1 MHDLPTT
8 DQILAQRAVIDP
20 VFLDSRTMRHPALDE
35 ALDCAC
41 TLKIETLNPVRSF
54 KGRGTE
60 AFMAAQPRS
69 TTGVIATSS
78 GNFGQG
84 LARAATRRAVSATIV
99 CPADANPLKVAAMR
113 RLGATV
119 DLADPREGDGKDL
132 ARGMASDQGL
142 VFVEDGAHWEIAAGA
157 GGIAQELTEAGLR
170 PSVLLVQ
177 VGDGALAIGVG
188 SWLKARSPETRVIG
202 VVAAGAPA
210 LALSLEAGHPV
221 EAAADT
227 IADGMAIHRPVP
239 GVVELLAQCV
249 DEVLVVDDRAIRAA
263 MRLLE
268 DAAGVLTEPSGAAG
282 VAAIMTNRER
292 FAGIDVATIVTGS
305 NVNPALRD
313 LDAPA

>member
-1 MHDLPTT
+1 
-8 DQILAQRAVIDP
+8 
-20 VFLDSRTMRHPALDE
+20 
-35 ALDCAC
+35 
-41 TLKIETLNPVRSF
+41 
-54 KGRGTE
+54 
-60 AFMAAQPRS
+60 MAAQPPS
-69 TTGVIATSS
+69 TSGVIATSS

-84 LARAATRRAVSATIV
+84 LARAASRRGAAATIV

-119 DLADPREGDGKDL
+119 HLADPGEGDGKDV
-132 ARGMASDQGL
+132 ARRMANDQGL
-142 VFVEDGAHWEIAAGA
+142 LFVEDGAHWEIAAGA
-157 GGIAQELTEAGLR
+157 GGIAQELTEAGVR

-177 VGDGALAIGVG
+177 IGDGALAIGVG
-188 SWLKARSPETRVIG
+188 SWLRARSPETRVIG

-221 EAAADT
+221 EAAVDT
-227 IADGMAIHRPVP
+227 IADGMAIHEPVT
-239 GVVELLAQCV
+239 GIVELLARCV

-282 VAAIMTNRER
+282 VAAVMTNRER

-313 LDAPA
+313 VEPPA